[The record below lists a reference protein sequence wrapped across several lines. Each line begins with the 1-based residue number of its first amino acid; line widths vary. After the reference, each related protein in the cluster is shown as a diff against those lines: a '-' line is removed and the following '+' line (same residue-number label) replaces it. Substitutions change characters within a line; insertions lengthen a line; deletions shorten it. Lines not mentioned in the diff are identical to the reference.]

1 MVWGREIT
9 YKGIIMKYW
18 VWLALIA
25 AVVVIF
31 NEIAYVGDTSLAW
44 VIIGLALAVGFL
56 AIHLLAEKK

>member
-1 MVWGREIT
+1 
-9 YKGIIMKYW
+9 MKYW

-25 AVVVIF
+25 AAVVIF

-56 AIHLLAEKK
+56 AIYLLGEKR